1 MLDPQFREHHLTKPS
16 IELKLL
22 DRTLRGGFVS
32 EPTEDQEAPATPL
45 EQLRTMAAVETML
58 TDNLRHIEVYTMDGL
73 LSLFWHGPSEAQDVV
88 LACGGAMGGVLGP
101 ADALYQDLGV
111 SLAESGAGMIRIGY
125 RAPNDTAKCVHDLVA
140 AADLATRSGAKRF
153 ITMGHSFGGAPALQA
168 AVILEAHCAGVIT
181 LATQSAGC
189 EPAEDLAA
197 RVPIILFHGDK
208 DEILPLQASELVRMV
223 VGGGELVPL
232 PGVGHLLAEAR
243 DELRD
248 RLGNWI
254 PEKFKEHAER

>member
-1 MLDPQFREHHLTKPS
+1 M
-16 IELKLL
+16 
-22 DRTLRGGFVS
+22 S
-32 EPTEDQEAPATPL
+32 EPTEDQEGPATPL

-58 TDNLRHIEVYTMDGL
+58 TENLRHIEVYTMDGL

-111 SLAESGAGMIRIGY
+111 SLGESGVGMIRIGY
-125 RAPNDTAKCVHDLVA
+125 RAPNDTAKCVHDLIA
-140 AADLATRSGAKRF
+140 AADLATRSGAQRF

-232 PGVGHLLAEAR
+232 AGVGHLLAEAG

>member
-1 MLDPQFREHHLTKPS
+1 
-16 IELKLL
+16 
-22 DRTLRGGFVS
+22 
-32 EPTEDQEAPATPL
+32 
-45 EQLRTMAAVETML
+45 
-58 TDNLRHIEVYTMDGL
+58 MDGL

-111 SLAESGAGMIRIGY
+111 SLGESGVGTIRIGY
-125 RAPNDTAKCVHDLVA
+125 RAPNDTAKCVHDLIA
-140 AADLATRSGAKRF
+140 AADLATRSGAQRF

-168 AVILEAHCAGVIT
+168 AVILQEHCAGVIT

-189 EPAEDLAA
+189 EPAEDLAT

-208 DEILPLQASELVRMV
+208 DEILPFQASELVQMV

-232 PGVGHLLAEAR
+232 PGVGHLLAEAK

>member
-1 MLDPQFREHHLTKPS
+1 
-16 IELKLL
+16 
-22 DRTLRGGFVS
+22 
-32 EPTEDQEAPATPL
+32 
-45 EQLRTMAAVETML
+45 MAAVETML
-58 TDNLRHIEVYTMDGL
+58 TENLRHIEVYTMDGL
-73 LSLFWHGPSEAQDVV
+73 LSLFWHGPSEAQDVI

-111 SLAESGAGMIRIGY
+111 SLGESGVGMIRIGY
-125 RAPNDTAKCVHDLVA
+125 RAPNDTAKCVHDLIA
-140 AADLATRSGAKRF
+140 AADLATRSGAQRF

-168 AVILEAHCAGVIT
+168 AVILESHCAGVIT

-232 PGVGHLLAEAR
+232 PGVGHLLAEAG

>member
-1 MLDPQFREHHLTKPS
+1 M
-16 IELKLL
+16 
-22 DRTLRGGFVS
+22 S
-32 EPTEDQEAPATPL
+32 EPTEDQEGPATPL

-58 TDNLRHIEVYTMDGL
+58 TENLRHIEVYTMDGL

-111 SLAESGAGMIRIGY
+111 TLGKSGVGMIRIGY
-125 RAPNDTAKCVHDLVA
+125 RAPNDTAKCVHDLIA
-140 AADLATRSGAKRF
+140 AADLATRSGAQRF

-232 PGVGHLLAEAR
+232 PGVGHLLAEAG

>member
-1 MLDPQFREHHLTKPS
+1 M
-16 IELKLL
+16 
-22 DRTLRGGFVS
+22 S
-32 EPTEDQEAPATPL
+32 EPTEDQEGPATPL

-111 SLAESGAGMIRIGY
+111 SLGESGVGMIRIGY

-140 AADLATRSGAKRF
+140 AADLATRSGAQRF

-208 DEILPLQASELVRMV
+208 DEILPFQASELVQMV

-232 PGVGHLLAEAR
+232 PGVGHLLAEAK

>member
-1 MLDPQFREHHLTKPS
+1 MLDPQFREHHLTKPA

-32 EPTEDQEAPATPL
+32 EPTEDQEGPATPL

-58 TDNLRHIEVYTMDGL
+58 TENLRHIEVYTMDGL

-111 SLAESGAGMIRIGY
+111 SLGESGVGTIRIGY
-125 RAPNDTAKCVHDLVA
+125 RAPNDTAKCVHDLIA
-140 AADLATRSGAKRF
+140 AADLATRSGAQRF

-168 AVILEAHCAGVIT
+168 AVILQEHCAGVIT

-189 EPAEDLAA
+189 EPAEDLAT

-208 DEILPLQASELVRMV
+208 DEILPFQASELVQMV

-232 PGVGHLLAEAR
+232 PGVGHLLAEAK

>member
-1 MLDPQFREHHLTKPS
+1 
-16 IELKLL
+16 
-22 DRTLRGGFVS
+22 
-32 EPTEDQEAPATPL
+32 
-45 EQLRTMAAVETML
+45 MAAVETML
-58 TDNLRHIEVYTMDGL
+58 TDDLRHIEVYTMDGL

-111 SLAESGAGMIRIGY
+111 RLAESGVGTIRVGY
-125 RAPNDTAKCVHDLVA
+125 RAPNDIEKCVHDLVA
-140 AADLATRSGAKRF
+140 AADLATRSGAQRF

-168 AVILEAHCAGVIT
+168 AVILQEHCAGVIT

-189 EPAEDLAA
+189 EPAEDLAT
-197 RVPIILFHGDK
+197 RVPVILFHGDK

-232 PGVGHLLAEAR
+232 AGVGHLLAEAR
-243 DELRD
+243 DELRG
-248 RLGNWI
+248 RLSDWI
-254 PEKFKEHAER
+254 PEKFREHAER

>member
-1 MLDPQFREHHLTKPS
+1 M
-16 IELKLL
+16 
-22 DRTLRGGFVS
+22 S

-58 TDNLRHIEVYTMDGL
+58 TENLRHIEVYTMDGL

-101 ADALYQDLGV
+101 AYALYQDLGV
-111 SLAESGAGMIRIGY
+111 SLGESGVGMIRIGY
-125 RAPNDTAKCVHDLVA
+125 RAPNDTAKCVHDLIA
-140 AADLATRSGAKRF
+140 AADLATRSGAQRF

-232 PGVGHLLAEAR
+232 PGVGHLLAEAG

>member
-111 SLAESGAGMIRIGY
+111 SLAESGVGMIRIGY
-125 RAPNDTAKCVHDLVA
+125 RAPNDTAKCGQDLVA
-140 AADLATRSGAKRF
+140 AADVVVVLVRAIHACVLRKDEAEN
-153 ITMGHSFGGAPALQA
+153 IA
-168 AVILEAHCAGVIT
+168 AVWQHAV
-181 LATQSAGC
+181 
-189 EPAEDLAA
+189 AEEDFKHGENG
-197 RVPIILFHGDK
+197 RV
-208 DEILPLQASELVRMV
+208 
-223 VGGGELVPL
+223 
-232 PGVGHLLAEAR
+232 
-243 DELRD
+243 
-248 RLGNWI
+248 
-254 PEKFKEHAER
+254 

>member
-1 MLDPQFREHHLTKPS
+1 M
-16 IELKLL
+16 
-22 DRTLRGGFVS
+22 S
-32 EPTEDQEAPATPL
+32 EPTEDQEGPATPL

-73 LSLFWHGPSEAQDVV
+73 LSLFWHGPSEAQDVI

-111 SLAESGAGMIRIGY
+111 SLGESGVGMIRIGY
-125 RAPNDTAKCVHDLVA
+125 RAPNDTAKCVHDLIA
-140 AADLATRSGAKRF
+140 AADLATRSGAQRF

-232 PGVGHLLAEAR
+232 PGVGHLLAEAG

>member
-1 MLDPQFREHHLTKPS
+1 M
-16 IELKLL
+16 
-22 DRTLRGGFVS
+22 S
-32 EPTEDQEAPATPL
+32 EPTEDQEGPATPL

-111 SLAESGAGMIRIGY
+111 TLGKSGVGMIRIGY
-125 RAPNDTAKCVHDLVA
+125 RAPNDTAKCVHDLIA
-140 AADLATRSGAKRF
+140 AADLATRSGAQRF

-208 DEILPLQASELVRMV
+208 DEILPFQASELVRMV

-232 PGVGHLLAEAR
+232 PGVGHLLAEAG

>member
-1 MLDPQFREHHLTKPS
+1 
-16 IELKLL
+16 
-22 DRTLRGGFVS
+22 
-32 EPTEDQEAPATPL
+32 
-45 EQLRTMAAVETML
+45 MAAVETML
-58 TDNLRHIEVYTMDGL
+58 TENLRHIEVYTMDGL

-111 SLAESGAGMIRIGY
+111 SLGESGVGMIRIGY
-125 RAPNDTAKCVHDLVA
+125 RAPNDTAKCVHDLIA
-140 AADLATRSGAKRF
+140 AADLATRSGAQRF

-168 AVILEAHCAGVIT
+168 AVILESHCAGVIT

-232 PGVGHLLAEAR
+232 PGVGHLLAEAG

>member
-1 MLDPQFREHHLTKPS
+1 M
-16 IELKLL
+16 
-22 DRTLRGGFVS
+22 S
-32 EPTEDQEAPATPL
+32 EPTEDQEGPATPL

-111 SLAESGAGMIRIGY
+111 SLGESGVGMIRIGY
-125 RAPNDTAKCVHDLVA
+125 RAPNDTAKCVHDLIA
-140 AADLATRSGAKRF
+140 AADLATRSGAQRF

-232 PGVGHLLAEAR
+232 PGVGHLLAEAG

>member
-1 MLDPQFREHHLTKPS
+1 M
-16 IELKLL
+16 
-22 DRTLRGGFVS
+22 S
-32 EPTEDQEAPATPL
+32 EPTEDQEGPATPL

-111 SLAESGAGMIRIGY
+111 SLGESGVGMIRIGY
-125 RAPNDTAKCVHDLVA
+125 RAPNDTAKCVHDLIA
-140 AADLATRSGAKRF
+140 AADLATRSGAQRF

-223 VGGGELVPL
+223 VGGGDLVPL
-232 PGVGHLLAEAR
+232 PGVGHLLAEAG

>member
-1 MLDPQFREHHLTKPS
+1 
-16 IELKLL
+16 
-22 DRTLRGGFVS
+22 
-32 EPTEDQEAPATPL
+32 
-45 EQLRTMAAVETML
+45 MAAVETML
-58 TDNLRHIEVYTMDGL
+58 TDDLRHIEVYTVDGL

-111 SLAESGAGMIRIGY
+111 RLAESGVGTIRVGY
-125 RAPNDTAKCVHDLVA
+125 RAPNDIEKCVHDLVA
-140 AADLATRSGAKRF
+140 AADLATRSGAQRF

-168 AVILEAHCAGVIT
+168 AVILQEHCAGVIT

-189 EPAEDLAA
+189 EPAEDLAT
-197 RVPIILFHGDK
+197 RVPVILFHGDK

-232 PGVGHLLAEAR
+232 AGVGHLLAEAR
-243 DELRD
+243 DELRG
-248 RLGNWI
+248 RLSDWI
-254 PEKFKEHAER
+254 PEKFREHAER